1 MKFLTR
7 DYIVIVLIVLILVFV
22 LRNRRVIQYERKTKL
37 GNEKSNKKIVLY
49 YEDWCGHSR
58 NMLPEW
64 SKLEKENIIDIETYY
79 IFEARLNNIE
89 TQIKENETTINNNQE
104 CIESGFN
111 LLQTDLD
118 RFNDDFYG
126 IETAPETENLMLR
139 NKMNDLINQYTDN
152 PDLLSKMIEN
162 SKHHQ
167 EKKENNNTAQKC
179 FNIV

>member
-64 SKLEKENIIDIETYY
+64 SKLEKENINGIKVEKIKCSENKEKCKREKIRGYPTIIYY
-79 IFEARLNNIE
+79 NADGSS
-89 TQIKENETTINNNQE
+89 KEYN
-104 CIESGFN
+104 GK
-111 LLQTDLD
+111 
-118 RFNDDFYG
+118 
-126 IETAPETENLMLR
+126 R
-139 NKMNDLINQYTDN
+139 NKDGFMSFLA
-152 PDLLSKMIEN
+152 
-162 SKHHQ
+162 
-167 EKKENNNTAQKC
+167 ENN
-179 FNIV
+179 